1 MISDPEVCGAF
12 GDATGF
18 VSAASS
24 ATETT
29 ATIAANDI
37 VSAAAALSDSILDRC
52 QRILRPQ
59 EGFAATSTAF
69 GFVSTVSA
77 TEPTATTV
85 NSSAD

>member
-1 MISDPEVCGAF
+1 MISDPEICGAF

-52 QRILRPQ
+52 QRILLHH
-59 EGFAATSTAF
+59 EGLAATSIVF
-69 GFVSTVSA
+69 GFVSSVSA
-77 TEPTATTV
+77 TEPTATTA
-85 NSSAD
+85 NSIAD